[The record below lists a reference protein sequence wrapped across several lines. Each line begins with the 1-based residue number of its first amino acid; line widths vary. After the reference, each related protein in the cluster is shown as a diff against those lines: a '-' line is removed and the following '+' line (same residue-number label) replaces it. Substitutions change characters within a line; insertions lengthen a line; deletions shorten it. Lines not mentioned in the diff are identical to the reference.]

1 MEPIKYRRPRWTPL
15 AVFCLILTW
24 NDRIQSFWEL
34 TYKFPGG
41 LKTGIALAVLSLL
54 LTLNGRTQ
62 SFWELTYEFPGG
74 PKTGIALAK
83 DSCLFVGLLTGI
95 IRSCDEGYSFENALQ
110 STSIATV
117 FASRSAKVF
126 AGGAGRIYA
135 SNNLGETWDSVS
147 LPTVYP
153 VLQIIDTPNGGLFA
167 ITGADIGLGGD
178 GVFYSADNGRTWVE
192 RNNGL
197 SRLDRNCQR
206 IVADRKGRLYLAVAD
221 EYATGGG
228 GLFISENDGL
238 WWERVQIVFDGK
250 GNVENQLRII
260 SATGLSISPQDSLY
274 ISFEGRAGNALVRL
288 NLHKHLNAIKDH
300 NRFWT
305 RLEVFNSV
313 NWWEDRMLNNI
324 YFSSKGLRLS
334 SVSGPISQGAT
345 YLSSD
350 KDGTWQRIDAGLGA
364 NILGMRHSQY
374 FVEKSNG
381 RLFMVQYLDERIYK
395 LKADRPTPVKTP
407 ARPSFPLKI
416 YPNPVAPGQPFYI
429 DKPSGLPNYQI
440 DIFDAAGRRHEAIQS
455 DDMRTPVN
463 APATPGIYFIR
474 VDTGNKGRTLQL
486 IVQ

>member
-117 FASRSAKVF
+117 FAGRSAKVF

-178 GVFYSADNGRTWVE
+178 GVFYSADNGR
-192 RNNGL
+192 
-197 SRLDRNCQR
+197 
-206 IVADRKGRLYLAVAD
+206 
-221 EYATGGG
+221 
-228 GLFISENDGL
+228 
-238 WWERVQIVFDGK
+238 
-250 GNVENQLRII
+250 
-260 SATGLSISPQDSLY
+260 
-274 ISFEGRAGNALVRL
+274 
-288 NLHKHLNAIKDH
+288 
-300 NRFWT
+300 
-305 RLEVFNSV
+305 
-313 NWWEDRMLNNI
+313 
-324 YFSSKGLRLS
+324 
-334 SVSGPISQGAT
+334 
-345 YLSSD
+345 
-350 KDGTWQRIDAGLGA
+350 TWQRIDAGLGA

-440 DIFDAAGRRHEAIQS
+440 DIFDAAGRRHGAIQG